1 MILVDT
7 HVLVWARAARDRLS
21 TAARLAIESADEIA
35 ISDVT
40 LWELAM
46 LLDKGRL
53 SIDRPV
59 STYLA
64 EVSATVAVLPITAA
78 IASQVTDL
86 PVGFPADPADRIIYA
101 TAQVHDLAFV
111 SADRSIRGADPTVI
125 W

>member
-21 TAARLAIESADEIA
+21 TPARLAIESAGSVV
-35 ISDVT
+35 ISDIT

-64 EVSATVAVLPITAA
+64 EVSASVTVLPITAA
-78 IASQVTDL
+78 VASKVTDL
-86 PVGFPADPADRIIYA
+86 PDGFPADPADRIIYA
-101 TAQVHDLAFV
+101 TAQVHDLELV
-111 SADRSIRGADPTVI
+111 SADRSIRGADPGVI

>member
-7 HVLVWARAARDRLS
+7 HVLVWARGARARLS
-21 TAARLAIESADEIA
+21 TPARLAIETAGEVA

-64 EVSATVAVLPITAA
+64 EVSASVTVLPITAA
-78 IASQVTDL
+78 IAAKVTDL
-86 PVGFPADPADRIIYA
+86 PDGFPADPADRIIYA
-101 TAQVHDLAFV
+101 TAEVHDLALV
-111 SADRSIRGADPTVI
+111 SADRSIRGADPSVI